1 MDIGAIEG
9 GFMSITE
16 LLYVLFNNKRFILGF
31 GIISFQ
37 LMLSFIGPILYP
49 VDPFNTDNPSWV
61 TPNDIYPLG
70 TDRSGRDVLAMIF
83 HGIRN
88 SLYVGALTG
97 IFTILIGLFVGLVSG
112 IKGGILD
119 EVFMALTNIVLL
131 IPSVLLAILIITYIG
146 YENAR
151 LELVAFVLSITAWP
165 GFARAVRSQVL
176 SLRERE
182 FVYLSR
188 IAGYTSL
195 KIAFQDVLPHL
206 ATFTLVSFVN
216 YMNLGING
224 EVGLSILGLTPM
236 NIMTLGKILYFAAI
250 TQAFI
255 LGKWW
260 TFIPAGL
267 LQVLLSVSLLLIATG
282 IDEVFNPRLR
292 GM

>member
-1 MDIGAIEG
+1 MNILE
-9 GFMSITE
+9 T
-16 LLYVLFNNKRFILGF
+16 LYVLFNNKRFMIGF
-31 GIISFQ
+31 GIILFQ
-37 LMLSFIGPILYP
+37 LLLSFLGPLLYP
-49 VDPFNTDNPSWV
+49 VDPFSTDNPPW
-61 TPNDIYPLG
+61 TPPNEVYPLG
-70 TDRSGRDVLAMIF
+70 TDRSGRDVLSMIF

-88 SLYVGALTG
+88 SLYVGVLTG
-97 IFTILIGLFVGLVSG
+97 LFTIIIGIIVGLISG
-112 IKGGILD
+112 IKGGLLD
-119 EVFMALTNIVLL
+119 EILMAMTNIVML
-131 IPSVLLAILIITYIG
+131 IPGVLLAILIITYIG

-151 LELVAFVLSITAWP
+151 LELVALVLSITAWP

-188 IAGYTSL
+188 IAGYNSL
-195 KIAFQDVLPHL
+195 KIAFQDILPHL

-216 YMNLGING
+216 YINLGING